1 MYLKYNIFTILILKI
16 KKILVVKIGG
26 YPNKKRNCQH
36 HSLKPKK
43 KKKGNKKINMI
54 TFSYLFMF
62 CHTYTM
68 TNISIESRPL
78 SGLILLIQCDNLLL
92 LFQAYRGL
100 MVLF

>member
-43 KKKGNKKINMI
+43 KKKEI
-54 TFSYLFMF
+54 
-62 CHTYTM
+62 
-68 TNISIESRPL
+68 R
-78 SGLILLIQCDNLLL
+78 
-92 LFQAYRGL
+92 R
-100 MVLF
+100 